1 MTSRSSPIYLIFVFF
16 AIATEFGYGYT
27 IFFREHNIEADNFQT
42 HDVVDGHPDVCYDVT
57 SKHPIPDIEGVGLI
71 NGAEA
76 GVLVQ
81 ETINLPGYEAQAPEN
96 LQAIA
101 LYQGAENFDC
111 IGHPD
116 AIIRFHDS
124 QDPRQTSVQYVDLGK
139 TNPSLAGR
147 YRFWKPIIPADQDW
161 VPTIVP
167 DYGTGYVLIRSGSRY
182 RRPAYTDDNNNMLV
196 SWRDFDSYLEAWMYL
211 ESAAAPREGDNQSRN
226 QGQDQNLVS
235 LRDIAN
241 QGLNLESSNRLDLD
255 LDRFP
260 QSNSAPSSFESAVRQ
275 TGNSPQIKEE
285 DLGDIQVKQ
294 EAEELVKVE
303 DVSQPPFN
311 QRPSANI
318 APQQEN
324 VQVPAPQSENNNL
337 NPDELDIPAL
347 QAQQQRNPY
356 ARPTTAEVGT
366 QTEPQLPKIR
376 IHPEGTVDNFPEQ
389 NEFHVPEARRPAGK
403 VTGRKPVDQVVS
415 LLQKRPGLTQTTI
428 EGYLESVATPNTEII
443 KTAKKMIANIPYAP
457 GTIEYEM
464 EAARIIA
471 EKEEAQLRALRARV
485 NQPLTDPTLDDDT
498 SRALVE
504 MGNMYLVW
512 DQQEK
517 NIERVLLSRNL
528 DNIEPMDPNLA
539 RSLTRAQINSL
550 GPDDALGFYL
560 AVNPGRLAE
569 LRAKQALQSR
579 ELQMQQAQA
588 QVQAQGQQGQRM
600 EEEDEDDNLFAEPK

>member
-1 MTSRSSPIYLIFVFF
+1 MTSRSSPRYLIFVFF
-16 AIATEFGYGYT
+16 AIATEFGHGYT
-27 IFFREHNIEADNFQT
+27 IFFREHNLEADNFQT

-71 NGAEA
+71 NGAKA
-76 GVLVQ
+76 GVFVQ
-81 ETINLPGYEAQAPEN
+81 ETVNLPGYEAQAPEN

-124 QDPRQTSVQYVDLGK
+124 QDPRQTSVQ
-139 TNPSLAGR
+139 
-147 YRFWKPIIPADQDW
+147 FWKPIIPADQDW
-161 VPTIVP
+161 VPTVVP
-167 DYGTGYVLIRSGSRY
+167 DYGTGYVLIRTGSRY

-211 ESAAAPREGDNQSRN
+211 ESAAALREGDNQPRN
-226 QGQDQNLVS
+226 QGQNQNFNS

-241 QGLNLESSNRLDLD
+241 QGLNLESSDRLDLD
-255 LDRFP
+255 LDQFP

-285 DLGDIQVKQ
+285 DLDEIQIKQ

-318 APQQEN
+318 APQPNQQEN
-324 VQVPAPQSENNNL
+324 VQVPVFQSGNNNL
-337 NPDELDIPAL
+337 NPDELDIPVL

-366 QTEPQLPKIR
+366 QTEPQPPKIR
-376 IHPEGTVDNFPEQ
+376 IHPEGTVDSFPEQ

-415 LLQKRPGLTQTTI
+415 LLQQRPGLIQNTI
-428 EGYLESVATPNTEII
+428 ESYLERVATPDTEII
-443 KTAKKMIANIPYAP
+443 ETAKKMISNIPYAP

-464 EAARIIA
+464 EAARILA

-504 MGNMYLVW
+504 MGNMYLLW

-528 DNIEPMDPNLA
+528 DNIDPMDPNLA

-550 GPDDALGFYL
+550 SPDDALGFYL
-560 AVNPGRLAE
+560 AVNPNRLAE
-569 LRAKQALQSR
+569 LRAKQALQAQ
-579 ELQMQQAQA
+579 ELQMQTRAQAQA
-588 QVQAQGQQGQRM
+588 QAQAQGQQGQRM
-600 EEEDEDDNLFAEPK
+600 EEEDEDDNLFAE